1 MELPTNGAKKKSLR
15 QSFRVDRKFLVQP
28 VTWNHLID
36 SIEFKSATMIA
47 SYISY
52 GDEPDTNGLN
62 QTILESGKTLLLP
75 RMRSD
80 NFLDWV
86 IWKGKIETLKTN
98 KNIMEPIGDA
108 IAPERIKNIDFVILP
123 ALHVDHSG
131 NRLGQGGGYYD
142 RALSLITGFKV
153 ALIYQGELT
162 SIELPQEVHD
172 QTLDAAAT
180 PEILVRFSKKIN

>member
-15 QSFRVDRKFLVQP
+15 QSFRADRKFLVQP

-86 IWKGKIETLKTN
+86 IWKGKIETLKRN

-108 IAPERIKNIDFVILP
+108 IAPERIKILI
-123 ALHVDHSG
+123 LCLCQHFK
-131 NRLGQGGGYYD
+131 Q
-142 RALSLITGFKV
+142 ITAEIEWVKV
-153 ALIYQGELT
+153 AVIMIARYRSSRDLKW
-162 SIELPQEVHD
+162 
-172 QTLDAAAT
+172 
-180 PEILVRFSKKIN
+180 R